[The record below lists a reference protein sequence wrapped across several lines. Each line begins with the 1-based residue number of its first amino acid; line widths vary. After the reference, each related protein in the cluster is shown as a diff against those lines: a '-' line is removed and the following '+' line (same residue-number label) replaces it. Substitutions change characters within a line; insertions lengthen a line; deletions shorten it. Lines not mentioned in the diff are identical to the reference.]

1 MPTFSQLPGDLT
13 VTHTIGDEVSF
24 TLDLDV
30 DVTGYTF
37 TAGVYVVSAQGFQ
50 GGGGGVV
57 TGVGSTAI
65 VPTISVVNAGAG
77 TLLWSVSESQTTT
90 LSAGIRYRHYVRWV
104 TPAGVTRTIVSG
116 DYIAKAP

>member
-13 VTHTIGDEVSF
+13 ITHTIGDEVAF

-37 TAGVYVVSAQGFQ
+37 SAGVYIVSAQGFQ
-50 GGGGGVV
+50 GGGGGTT
-57 TGVGSTAI
+57 TGVGATI
-65 VPTISVVNAGAG
+65 VTPTISVVNAAAG
-77 TLLWSVSESQTTT
+77 TLLWSLSETQSAIPA
-90 LSAGIRYRHYVRWV
+90 AGIRYRHYVRWV

-116 DYIAKAP
+116 DYIPKAP